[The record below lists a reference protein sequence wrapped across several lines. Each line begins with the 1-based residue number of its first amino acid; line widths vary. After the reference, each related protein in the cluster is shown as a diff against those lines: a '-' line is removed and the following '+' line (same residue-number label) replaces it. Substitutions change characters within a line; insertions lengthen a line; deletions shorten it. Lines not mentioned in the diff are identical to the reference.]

1 MIVLIGVGHVFN
13 IWERVRAE
21 IISANPDIV
30 CVELDVQRAEG
41 FSKRN
46 TGYEHPLYALLSN
59 FQKMIAKKFN
69 TEPGMEMRV
78 AIEVAKELNVEVEF
92 IDIDALTIIERI
104 WREMSFV
111 ERVRLLAS
119 LFFGL
124 FLSKRNVEESVA
136 EFMES
141 QSEVVKEL
149 EKEFPTIKR
158 ILIDERDDYMAWRI
172 SMSAKNHS
180 NVVCVLGEGHI
191 EGISKRLASKGLA
204 HRIVPLR
211 ALLSNKNSE
220 YTCSYVW

>member
-30 CVELDVQRAEG
+30 CVELDAQRAEG
-41 FSKRN
+41 FSKRS
-46 TGYEHPLYALLSN
+46 TGYGHPLYALLSN

-124 FLSKRNVEESVA
+124 FLSKRNVEKGVA

-141 QSEVVKEL
+141 QSEVVKGL